1 MNNLKVFAYFIA
13 GLSAGLG
20 VTLALVYVLGLIV

>member
-13 GLSAGLG
+13 GLCAGLG
-20 VTLALVYVLGLIV
+20 VTLALAYALSIII